1 MRTTTMADRRF
12 RHGFRIRVLGFSGA
26 LLVVAT
32 LVGLVVQR
40 AVLIRQVDDE
50 AIAALVL
57 EREELEQLAGG
68 RNPATGAPFGAD
80 ARAILETFLQRNVP
94 APGQVYLTIL
104 DGQPHL
110 TTPPP
115 DGVRLDLEPG
125 LVERWAALTDT
136 EQGTLDTAA
145 GPAHYLVVPI
155 LSGGEQAGALVAAS
169 FVDEQRQEIDD
180 AIRVEAAVSMG
191 VIVVALAVAWVT
203 AGRLLRP
210 VRQVTETARAIS
222 ESDLSRR
229 IPVDGD
235 DEIAELAATF
245 NAMLDRLEGAFVAQR
260 TFIDDAGHELRTPI
274 TVVRGHLEL
283 MGDSPRDRQE
293 TVSIVTD
300 ELDRMSRIVD
310 DLLVLAKAEQP
321 DFVRLGPVSLPDLTD
336 DLFAKARALGD
347 RDWRLDA
354 LADGT
359 AALDAQRLTQAV
371 LNLARNAVEHTN
383 EGTEIG
389 LGSAISGDEVRF
401 WVRDTGAGVDER
413 DQERIFER
421 FARGRSGRRRSDGAG
436 LGLAITT
443 AIARAH
449 GGRVELDSIP
459 GVGATFSL
467 VLPAAA
473 RPAVVDLTEPSTTPP
488 TPPTEPTWS
497 QM

>member
-1 MRTTTMADRRF
+1 
-12 RHGFRIRVLGFSGA
+12 
-26 LLVVAT
+26 
-32 LVGLVVQR
+32 
-40 AVLIRQVDDE
+40 
-50 AIAALVL
+50 
-57 EREELEQLAGG
+57 
-68 RNPATGAPFGAD
+68 
-80 ARAILETFLQRNVP
+80 
-94 APGQVYLTIL
+94 VYLTIL

-115 DGVRLDLEPG
+115 DGVRLDLVPG
-125 LVERWAALTDT
+125 LVDGWARLTRT
-136 EQGTLDTAA
+136 EQGTIDTDA

-155 LSGGEQAGALVAAS
+155 LSGGEQVGALVAAA
-169 FVDEQRQEIDD
+169 FVGERRQEVDD
-180 AIRVEAAVSMG
+180 AIRVEAAVALV
-191 VIVVALAVAWVT
+191 VILVALAVAWIT

-229 IPVDGD
+229 IPVAGG

-293 TVSIVTD
+293 TVAIVTD

-310 DLLVLAKAEQP
+310 DLLVLAKSEQP
-321 DFVRLGPVSLPDLTD
+321 DFVRPEAVSLPDLTD
-336 DLFAKARALGD
+336 DLFAKARALGP

-354 LADGT
+354 LADG
-359 AALDAQRLTQAV
+359 AASLDAQRLTQAV
-371 LNLARNAVEHTN
+371 LNLARNAVEHTT
-383 EGTEIG
+383 EGAEIG
-389 LGSAISGDEVRF
+389 LGSRTAGDEVQF
-401 WVRDTGAGVDER
+401 WVRDTGPGVDER
-413 DQERIFER
+413 DQDRIFER

-436 LGLAITT
+436 LGLAITA

-459 GVGATFSL
+459 GVGATFTL
-467 VLPAAA
+467 VVPGAAQHTE
-473 RPAVVDLTEPSTTPP
+473 VDLTEPAGPP
-488 TPPTEPTWS
+488 DPTEPTEPLRS
-497 QM
+497 R